1 MSLSLGQ
8 IVELLE
14 GADAADL
21 FAEARRVR
29 ERVFGKFVFLR
40 GVVEFSSYCRKQ
52 CLYCG
57 LRAANASLARYRLR
71 EDQMLDAAR
80 MAVDLGMGT
89 VVLQSGEEPDFSSD
103 LLERV
108 TARIKETLGAAVTL
122 SVGDAPDEALARF
135 RRAGADRYLLKVETM
150 DASLYAGLRPGDI
163 LEKRLDRL
171 EALRSHGFEVGSGVI
186 IGLPGQDP
194 ASLARDI
201 LALTALQLDMIA
213 VGPLVAHPDTPLAGA
228 PHGSVAVCLRALA
241 ILRLLNPLANIPA
254 TSALQ
259 ALAPDGRARGLRAG
273 CNVIMPSLTPQDV
286 RGRYAI
292 YPGKNIDPGIEKNIA
307 GVKRVIRAEGLI
319 PSDAPG
325 PSPRRL
331 HEPGSPPRG
340 AVGHHAAGPA

>member
-1 MSLSLGQ
+1 VNLGLSR

-14 GADAADL
+14 GADETDL

-29 ERVFGKFVFLR
+29 ERVFGKSVFLR

-57 LRAANASLARYRLR
+57 LRAANASLARYRLT
-71 EDQMLDAAR
+71 EDQILDSAR
-80 MAVDLGMGT
+80 LAVDLGMGT
-89 VVLQSGEEPDFSSD
+89 VVLQCGEEPDFFVD

-108 TARIKETLGAAVTL
+108 TARIKEDLGAAVTL
-122 SVGDAPDEALARF
+122 SVGDASDEALARF
-135 RRAGADRYLLKVETM
+135 RRAGVDRYLLKAETM
-150 DASLYAGLRPGDI
+150 DAFLHAGLRPGET
-163 LEKRLDRL
+163 LAKRLDRL
-171 EALRSHGFEVGSGVI
+171 EAVRRHGLEVGSGI
-186 IGLPGQDP
+186 ITGLPGQDA

-213 VGPLVAHPDTPLAGA
+213 VGPLVVHPDTPLSCAA
-228 PHGSVAVCLRALA
+228 HGSVAVCLRALA
-241 ILRLLNPLANIPA
+241 VLRLLNPLANIPA

-273 CNVIMPSLTPQDV
+273 CNVIMPSLTPQDA

-292 YPGKNIDPGIEKNIA
+292 YPGKNIDPGIERNIA
-307 GVKRVIRAEGLI
+307 KIKETIRAEGLI

-331 HEPGSPPRG
+331 HGPESPPRDE
-340 AVGHHAAGPA
+340 AGHYAAGSA